1 MKIPPIKVSFSYI
14 KEDARIEDL
23 SIKKEL
29 KTGNKKKERKEGEI
43 ERAIYRPIN
52 GIANCKKS
60 TTSVKVN
67 IPDGDV

>member
-29 KTGNKKKERKEGEI
+29 KTGNKKEEERLKE
-43 ERAIYRPIN
+43 YMQ
-52 GIANCKKS
+52 
-60 TTSVKVN
+60 
-67 IPDGDV
+67 